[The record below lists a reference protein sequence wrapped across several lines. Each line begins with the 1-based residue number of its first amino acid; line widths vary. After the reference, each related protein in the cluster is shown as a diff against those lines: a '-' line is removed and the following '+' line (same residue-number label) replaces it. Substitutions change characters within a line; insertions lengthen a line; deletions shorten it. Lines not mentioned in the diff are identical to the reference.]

1 MLVVRNKTDHT
12 RASNER
18 TETDQLDDESAAAKL
33 EQFDDPL
40 LYTDRICE
48 QCGLNHGY
56 RPTFEGVKTSIDVI
70 PELSH
75 WSCKESWS
83 NKK

>member
-56 RPTFEGVKTSIDVI
+56 RPTFEGVKTSIDVV
-70 PELSH
+70 PELIEFLKRSTTNDR
-75 WSCKESWS
+75 K
-83 NKK
+83 